1 MVKQSSGIGFILI
14 VTSQGVIILYYAQVQ
29 VIHVQL
35 IGSLF
40 QCLMDYYYMY
50 FMNRCKNKHIE
61 VGVLSLTK
69 QELSSGVLFASVC
82 LGVIVSS
89 SRCKLLNNK
98 VQVNVFKYQRC
109 WQLFGIVQVQLYNL
123 WVVMCFIGTC
133 IIWVLVL
140 AHSRSQDVWWLL
152 LHVSQ
157 CLIVAPKGCRLLLG
171 ILLGPYIILFR
182 QVVIGSCSSII
193 QLYLG
198 IHGSSKV
205 YLFITPEKNHMVIGS
220 LTSK

>member
-157 CLIVAPKGCRLLLG
+157 CLIGCGSCRLLLQAICVAV
-171 ILLGPYIILFR
+171 ILCVYWFPLETSYRFIDSYKR
-182 QVVIGSCSSII
+182 QGK
-193 QLYLG
+193 YL
-198 IHGSSKV
+198 SV
-205 YLFITPEKNHMVIGS
+205 C
-220 LTSK
+220 